1 MSNHITFLSW
11 KGNRGVPNCQMKS
24 GSMIML
30 WGLPLFFLL
39 NRVFP
44 HLSPAPAP
52 ALEEQHKNTKEALT
66 GTVKCLLLILK
77 LLLVSCSAKDLS
89 HLLPARCLLF
99 SLLLS
104 LPQGMWRVCLPQS
117 PARAESWEWAA
128 LPGEGMGYKQGEFGF
143 SDADL
148 PVPFCS
154 DCSGSFLAPLQKLF
168 SSWKLGGRVF
178 SSAGAGWMMH
188 VVNWSWI
195 IGRKVTGAWLWLHHT
210 QGSLGAAH
218 LSPLPVLLPMCS
230 AGCPALSPSLLLILL
245 RGAEDHRAGRS
256 CSCASAEEAGE
267 ASERM
272 IVSLQGAVKYQVICY
287 TVDLH

>member
-148 PVPFCS
+148 PI
-154 DCSGSFLAPLQKLF
+154 FLLWLLGVFF
-168 SSWKLGGRVF
+168 SSSTK
-178 SSAGAGWMMH
+178 A
-188 VVNWSWI
+188 
-195 IGRKVTGAWLWLHHT
+195 
-210 QGSLGAAH
+210 
-218 LSPLPVLLPMCS
+218 
-230 AGCPALSPSLLLILL
+230 LLILK
-245 RGAEDHRAGRS
+245 AG
-256 CSCASAEEAGE
+256 GKG
-267 ASERM
+267 
-272 IVSLQGAVKYQVICY
+272 LQQCWCWMDDACC
-287 TVDLH
+287 